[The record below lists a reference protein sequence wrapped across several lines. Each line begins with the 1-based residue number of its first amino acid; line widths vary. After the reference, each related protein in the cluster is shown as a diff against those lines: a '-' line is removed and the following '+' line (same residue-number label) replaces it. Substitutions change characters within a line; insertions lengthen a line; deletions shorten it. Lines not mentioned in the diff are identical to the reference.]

1 MAGLVHAVT
10 ILLVMLVASGLV
22 GYMAMPALAGL
33 LILTA
38 WNMSEPH
45 KWRDHLVQRKADV
58 LLLGLTMVLTVLADL
73 TVAIGVGVALGLA
86 LRLQRRNA
94 PDSDWS
100 EPDR

>member
-1 MAGLVHAVT
+1 MAGLVHAAT
-10 ILLVMLVASGLV
+10 ILLVMLVASRLV

-45 KWRDHLVQRKADV
+45 NWRGYLASRRSDV
-58 LLLGLTMVLTVLADL
+58 FLLILTMLLTVLSDL
-73 TVAIGVGVALGLA
+73 TIAIGIGVALGLA
-86 LRLQRRNA
+86 IRLQRRDDPA
-94 PDSDWS
+94 SDWS